1 MKDGIAKGPFVSFHE
16 WLRNSRSAIMT
27 VSLLLA
33 ALPLVV
39 FLLAAHEMF
48 IHQSM
53 RGVTTRSKQAATVVG
68 EAIEKQLTEDT
79 DTLRSFG
86 AQPATIKAW
95 RSGSIEEIARML
107 EQAPALEPKATLLEA
122 FSPDGKL
129 LACYPKICDGG
140 REDFPASSVYKHSA
154 DDWQPHVSAAFQAPF
169 SKSWLFAIVVP
180 LTDSAG
186 KRFGI
191 LVADEAVD
199 SIVNE
204 IRLTQS
210 TTQISLVDQLGNV
223 FSKRGGMAPLERSAP
238 QVNKDSDL
246 RGSLFQA
253 LGTSRTAFID
263 GQAPISTTGWAVR
276 IRVPVSAVRSDAW
289 QHERGLSYLALLIM
303 GLALA
308 AGSFIA
314 SVYKQLRDAEQL
326 TAVVIEQAHDAFIS
340 INEDGVITE
349 WNREAESTFGWTRAE
364 ALGRE
369 LDQMILP
376 ESMRERHRLGIA
388 HFLSSGESALFNRR
402 LELSAL
408 HRDGQE
414 FPVEVSISPIR
425 LGSHY
430 IFAAFLRDITE
441 QKHTQ
446 VRMEAHSRELE
457 SRNQEIEHA
466 NKMKSRFLAAM
477 SHELRT
483 PLNAVLG
490 FASLLH
496 EDSGLTE
503 KQKRWLGHIR
513 NGGKHLLQLI
523 NELLDLS
530 KIEAGKLELT
540 RTPLSPG
547 ALLQE
552 VTADIEPL
560 LLSKNIHF
568 SSRLEPGIILDVDRI
583 RFKQILYNL
592 LSNAV
597 KFTPESG
604 EVSVDIERLGD
615 YALVKVHDTGVGI
628 APEQHESIFEEFKQI
643 IDSDSEVRNGTGL
656 GLAITKKLV
665 EQHGGQIKVE
675 SELGRGSRFS
685 FTLPLAKA
693 DSLLIEHTEVSAGPE
708 PTQSSSPV
716 ILIIDDD
723 PVATELLSQI
733 VRSAGY
739 RVETAHSEQEAIHK
753 ANQPN
758 IAAITLDILF
768 PAGNGFTTL
777 ELLKR
782 RPEIASIPVII
793 VSVVDQ
799 KRVGFAL
806 GAAEYLLKP
815 VSQSA
820 LKEALCKH
828 VPIPTSLRP
837 VILLVDDD
845 PAALELTQSI
855 LQSSSYDVI
864 AASSGEDA
872 LAILSQRTI
881 NVILLDLMMPGM
893 DGFELASRIRANE
906 KLQHIPLFILTSQ
919 ELTFQERKRLT
930 QHAEKILSKTDAWG
944 QQLLQEINRLVEGR
958 RVPGMETFENN
969 SCG

>member
-1 MKDGIAKGPFVSFHE
+1 MARKANAPFPPVRA

-33 ALPLVV
+33 ALPLIV
-39 FLLAAHEMF
+39 FLMAAHEMF
-48 IHQSM
+48 IHQSV
-53 RGVTTRSKQAATVVG
+53 RGVTTRSRQAAAVVG
-68 EAIEKQLTEDT
+68 EAIEKQLTQDA
-79 DTLRSFG
+79 DLLRSFG
-86 AQPATIKAW
+86 TEPATMEAW
-95 RSGSIEEIARML
+95 RSGNTGVIAGKL
-107 EQAPALEPKATLLEA
+107 ERAPALEPKVTLLGA
-122 FSPDGKL
+122 FSADGKL
-129 LACYPKICDGG
+129 LSCYPNACDGN
-140 REDFPASSVYKHSA
+140 RENFAASSWYNRIAHDA
-154 DDWQPHVSAAFQAPF
+154 RPYVSPAFQPPF
-169 SKSWLFAIVVP
+169 SKSWSFAIVVP
-180 LTDSAG
+180 LTDSTG
-186 KRFGI
+186 KTIG
-191 LVADEAVD
+191 LLAADESLD
-199 SIVNE
+199 SIISE
-204 IRLTQS
+204 IRLTQNS
-210 TTQISLVDQLGNV
+210 IQLSLIDQAGHA
-223 FSKRGGMAPLERSAP
+223 FSKQAGQVGLESLSSPANN
-238 QVNKDSDL
+238 VDSYPG
-246 RGSLFQA
+246 GSLFDG
-253 LGTSRTAFID
+253 LTGSRARSLV
-263 GQAPISTTGWAVR
+263 GHAPIPTIGWTVE

-289 QHERGLSYLALLIM
+289 QYERGLSYLALLIV

-308 AGSFIA
+308 AGAFVA

-326 TAVVIEQAHDAFIS
+326 TGVIIEQAHDAFIS
-340 INEDGVITE
+340 MNENGVITQ

-364 ALGRE
+364 AVGKE

-376 ESMRERHRLGIA
+376 ESMRERHRQGIA
-388 HFLSSGESALFNRR
+388 RFLSTRKGVFLNRR

-408 HRDGQE
+408 RRDGQE
-414 FPVEVSISPIR
+414 FPVEVSISPIP
-425 LGSHY
+425 LGSHFT
-430 IFAAFLRDITE
+430 FAAFLRDITE
-441 QKHTQ
+441 QKQAQART
-446 VRMEAHSRELE
+446 EAHHRELE

-496 EDSGLTE
+496 EDSGLTA

-513 NGGKHLLQLI
+513 DGGKHLLQLI

-540 RTPLSPG
+540 RTPLSPD

-560 LLSKNIHF
+560 LLSKKIQF
-568 SSRLEPGIILDVDRI
+568 SSRLEPGIILDADRI

-597 KFTPESG
+597 KFTPEGG
-604 EVSVDIERLGD
+604 EISVDMKRLGR
-615 YALVKVHDTGVGI
+615 YALVKVQDSGVGI
-628 APEQHESIFEEFKQI
+628 APEQYESIFEEFKQI
-643 IDSDSEVRNGTGL
+643 IDSESEVRNGTGL

-665 EQHGGQIKVE
+665 EQHGGQITVE

-685 FTLPLAKA
+685 FTLPLAMA
-693 DSLLIEHTEVSAGPE
+693 DSLPVEQTEVSPGQE
-708 PTQSSSPV
+708 PDQSYSPL

-739 RVETAHSEQEAIHK
+739 RVETARSEQEAIHK
-753 ANQPN
+753 ASQPDV
-758 IAAITLDILF
+758 AAITLDILF
-768 PAGNGFTTL
+768 PAGSGFTTL

-782 RPEIASIPVII
+782 RPETASIPVII

-820 LKEALCKH
+820 LKEALAKH
-828 VPIPTSLRP
+828 VRVHTSHRP
-837 VILLVDDD
+837 VVLIVDDD
-845 PAALELTQSI
+845 PAALELTRSI
-855 LQSSSYDVI
+855 LESSSCAVI
-864 AASSGEDA
+864 AASSGEEA
-872 LAILSQRTI
+872 LTILSRRAI
-881 NVILLDLMMPGM
+881 NVILLDLIMPEM

-906 KLQHIPLFILTSQ
+906 TFEHIPLFILTGQ
-919 ELTFQERKRLT
+919 ELTFQERRLLS
-930 QHAEKILSKTDAWG
+930 QHAETILSKTDAWG
-944 QQLLQEINRLVEGR
+944 EQLLQEINRLVDGR
-958 RVPGMETFENN
+958 RMPGLVTSENS

>member
-1 MKDGIAKGPFVSFHE
+1 MKAGKARARFIPFIE

-33 ALPLVV
+33 ALPLLV
-39 FLLAAHEMF
+39 FLMAAHEMF

-68 EAIEKQLTEDT
+68 EAIAKQLTENT

-86 AQPATIKAW
+86 TQPVTTNAW
-95 RSGSIEEIARML
+95 RDGSIGEIAGRL
-107 EQAPALEPKATLLEA
+107 QQAPALEPKAVLLGA

-129 LACYPKICDGG
+129 LTCYPKICAGG
-140 REDFPASSVYKHSA
+140 REEFPAIRT
-154 DDWQPHVSAAFQAPF
+154 DDRQPYVSAAFQAPF

-204 IRLTQS
+204 IRMTQR
-210 TTQISLVDQLGNV
+210 TTQISLIDQAGNV
-223 FSKRGGMAPLERSAP
+223 FSKHDGAVTLERPSP
-238 QVNKDSDL
+238 QVNKNSGL
-246 RGSLFQA
+246 REFLFQT
-253 LGTSRTAFID
+253 LGMSRARFID
-263 GQAPISTTGWAVR
+263 GHAPISTTGWTVE
-276 IRVPVSAVRSDAW
+276 IRVPVSTVRSDSW
-289 QHERGLSYLALLIM
+289 QYERGLSYLALLIV

-314 SVYKQLRDAEQL
+314 SVYKQLRNAEQL
-326 TAVVIEQAHDAFIS
+326 TAVIIEQAHDAFIS
-340 INEDGVITE
+340 MNEDGVITQ
-349 WNREAESTFGWTRAE
+349 WNREAEATFGWTRAE

-388 HFLSSGESALFNRR
+388 HFLSTGEGAFLNRR

-414 FPVEVSISPIR
+414 FPVEVSISPIH
-425 LGSHY
+425 LGSHF

-441 QKHTQ
+441 QKQAQAQT
-446 VRMEAHSRELE
+446 EAHHRELE

-490 FASLLH
+490 FASLLQ
-496 EDSGLTE
+496 EDSGLTA
-503 KQKRWLGHIR
+503 KQKRWVGHIR
-513 NGGKHLLQLI
+513 NGGNHLLQLI

-547 ALLQE
+547 DLLQE

-560 LLSKNIHF
+560 LLSKNIRF

-597 KFTPESG
+597 KFTPEGG
-604 EVSVDIERLGD
+604 EVSVDIERLGHC
-615 YALVKVHDTGVGI
+615 ALVKVQDNGAGI

-643 IDSDSEVRNGTGL
+643 IDSESEVRNGTGL

-675 SELGRGSRFS
+675 SELGRGSCFS

-693 DSLLIEHTEVSAGPE
+693 DSLPVEQTGISAGPE
-708 PTQSSSPV
+708 PTQSSSPIV
-716 ILIIDDD
+716 LIIDDD

-739 RVETAHSEQEAIHK
+739 RVETAHSEEEAIHK

-758 IAAITLDILF
+758 VAAITLDILF

-828 VPIPTSLRP
+828 VPIRTSFRP
-837 VILLVDDD
+837 VILIVDDD

-855 LQSSSYDVI
+855 LRSSSYDVI
-864 AASSGEDA
+864 AASSGEAA
-872 LAILSQRTI
+872 LAILSQRAI

-893 DGFELASRIRANE
+893 DGFELASRIQEDER
-906 KLQHIPLFILTSQ
+906 LQHIPLFILTSQ
-919 ELTFQERKRLT
+919 ELTFQERKRLA

-944 QQLLQEINRLVEGR
+944 QQLLQEINRLVDGR
-958 RVPGMETFENN
+958 RVPGLVTFENN
-969 SCG
+969 SRG